1 MRLPSIPTPIC
12 LVAASFAALLALGC
26 ESGGTSG
33 PSPTG
38 EPGEDFVSDD
48 PARAVEGGSD
58 AAAGSSGVGG
68 GGGGGSPDPDD
79 PEKAIV
85 EADIIQVHGGKLYA
99 LSEYS
104 GLSIIDVSVQD
115 ELELLGRYD
124 AKGVPFEMY
133 FQDGIV
139 YAMFSS
145 FPQYVWDDA
154 TGVEVLVDSSRVEAL
169 DVDDPANITKVGS
182 FDLPGMVSDSRIVGD
197 VLYTVSFE
205 SGGCWGCQQKANTTV
220 TSILVADP
228 ASIAKVDSVTF
239 EGTDE
244 GYEWGFWKRSVAVTA
259 DRMYVG
265 GVEWDGWSST
275 GHSTIQ
281 VVDISDPA
289 GDLVPGASVE
299 VAGQIE
305 SRWQM
310 DEHEG
315 VLRII
320 SQPGVWDASQ
330 PPMIQ
335 TFSVLSSDDIQPLGS
350 TPMVLPQPEDL
361 RAVRFDGPRAF
372 AITFEQTDPLF
383 TIDLSDPANP
393 QQLGELVIPGWVYH
407 MVPRGDRL
415 LGLGFDQGNPDG
427 SLNVS
432 IFDVSDMTAPTM
444 LTRVAFGGD
453 WSAMAEDQDRI
464 HKAFHIDEELGTI
477 FVPYSGWKYSYDDEY
492 SCGDYE
498 SGIQIIDFTEDTLAK
513 RGVAGS
519 SGAARRA
526 FVHEDRLFAVSDEQV
541 RTFDI
546 ADKDAPE
553 KKAELVLAS
562 AVNQT
567 LAVGDLLA
575 RLSADWW
582 TSETRLDVVP
592 LSDPARDEP
601 LGSVDLASL
610 LPDGGC
616 YGGFYG
622 ARMFALGQ
630 HLVIALP
637 EYASETNSTRLLT
650 IDLGDPT
657 APQVLGNVTLPF
669 PMNGYYGYGYYGYGA
684 VSAGADVVQVG
695 ESLVFQMLTTD
706 WATYDG
712 SIETEPTE
720 TAALAIVDLS
730 DLANPYLAASHALP
744 GNHGHGLLQAHGDVV
759 LTSHFEP
766 VADMPGKVRFFV
778 DRVSLT
784 DPAAPAPQP
793 SVNVPGSIVSFD
805 AATGRGLTVDYER
818 ILHADIT
825 SSQLCWET
833 FGADAEFQYDM
844 TDPTYSTGTCSE
856 LNKSFELV
864 SVGTTN
870 ATRLDSEPVP
880 EGTRLGNAMVGDDRG
895 FLTAY
900 SDSYYGGGGASLL
913 AVGGMAAGELQVA
926 SVELISDAGWEYPV
940 AVNGTRVVLAGY
952 YPGSISVVETSD
964 LSELVRV
971 QKASLDEGWF
981 GHVSV
986 VGDQA
991 FCSMGAYGVEVVEI
1005 GD

>member
-1 MRLPSIPTPIC
+1 MRLPSIPKPIC

-26 ESGGTSG
+26 ETGGTSG

-38 EPGEDFVSDD
+38 DAQGDFVSDD
-48 PARAVEGGSD
+48 PARADEGGSD
-58 AAAGSSGVGG
+58 VAAGSSGAGG

-79 PEKAIV
+79 AEKAIV
-85 EADIIQVHGGKLYA
+85 EADIIQVHAGKLYA
-99 LSEYS
+99 RSEYS
-104 GLSIIDVSVQD
+104 GLSIIDVSVKD

-124 AKGVPFEMY
+124 AHGVPFEMY
-133 FQDGIV
+133 FEDGIV

-145 FPQYVWDDA
+145 FPQYVWDEDI
-154 TGVEVLVDSSRVEAL
+154 GGSILVDSSRVEAL
-169 DVDDPANITKVGS
+169 DVSDPTNITQVGS
-182 FDLPGMVSDSRIVGD
+182 FDLPGMISDSRIVGD

-205 SGGCWGCQQKANTTV
+205 SGGCYGCLQKANTTV

-228 ASIAKVDSVTF
+228 ASIAVVDRVTY
-239 EGTDE
+239 EASDE
-244 GYEWGFWKRSVAVTA
+244 SYEWGFWRRSVSVTP

-281 VVDISDPA
+281 VIDISDPA

-315 VLRII
+315 VLRVI
-320 SQPGVWDASQ
+320 SQPGEWDVSQ

-335 TFSVLSSDDIQPLGS
+335 TFSVLSANDIQPLGA

-393 QQLGELVIPGWVYH
+393 KQVGELVIPGWVYH

-415 LGLGFDQGNPDG
+415 LGLGFDQGNPNG

-432 IFDVSDMTAPTM
+432 IFDVSDLTAPTM

-464 HKAFHIDEELGTI
+464 HKAFHIDDALGTI
-477 FVPYSGWKYSYDDEY
+477 FVPYSGWNYSYADEY
-492 SCGDYE
+492 GCSSYE
-498 SGIQIIDFTEDTLAK
+498 SGIQIVDFTADTLTK

-519 SGAARRA
+519 RGAARRA

-562 AVNQT
+562 TVDQS
-567 LAVGDLLA
+567 LPVGDLLA

-582 TSETRLDVVP
+582 TTEARLDLVP
-592 LSDPARDEP
+592 LSDPARQEP
-601 LGSVDLASL
+601 LGSLDLASL
-610 LPDGGC
+610 WPGDGC
-616 YGGFYG
+616 YGSFYG

-637 EYASETNSTRLLT
+637 EYASESGSTRLVT

-657 APQVLGNVTLPF
+657 APQLAGNVVLPF
-669 PMNGYYGYGYYGYGA
+669 PMNGYYGYYGYYGYGA
-684 VSAGADVVQVG
+684 VSAGDEVVQVG
-695 ESLVFQMLTTD
+695 ESLVFRLVTTD
-706 WATYDG
+706 WGTYDG
-712 SIETEPTE
+712 SYDSDPTE
-720 TAALAIVDLS
+720 TAELAIVDLS
-730 DLANPYLAASHALP
+730 NPASPHLAASHPLP
-744 GNHGHGLLQAHGDVV
+744 GSRGHGLLQVHGDVV
-759 LTSHFEP
+759 LTSHYEP
-766 VADMPGKVRFFV
+766 VAKMAGKVRFFI
-778 DRVSLT
+778 DRISLA
-784 DPAAPAPQP
+784 DPSAPAPQP

-805 AATGRGLTVDYER
+805 AETGRGLTVDYER
-818 ILHADIT
+818 ILRPDIT
-825 SSQLCWET
+825 DPALCWET
-833 FGADAEFQYDM
+833 LGADAEFQYDLDD
-844 TDPTYSTGTCSE
+844 DPTYATGTCSQ
-856 LNKSFELV
+856 LKKSFELV
-864 SVGTTN
+864 SVGTTK
-870 ATRLDSEPVP
+870 AKRLDSEAVP
-880 EGTRLGNAMVGDDRG
+880 EKTRLGNALTGDDRG
-895 FLTAY
+895 FFTAS
-900 SDSYYGGGGASLL
+900 SDSGETRLL
-913 AVGGMAAGELQVA
+913 AVGGMASGELQIA
-926 SVELISDAGWEYPV
+926 SVELSLDTGWEYPV
-940 AVNGTRVVLAGY
+940 AASGTRVVLAGY
-952 YPGSISVVETSD
+952 YPGSVSVVETSD
-964 LSELVRV
+964 LSQVEREA
-971 QKASLDEGWF
+971 KASLDGWF
-981 GHVSV
+981 AHVTV

-991 FCSMGAYGVEVVEI
+991 LCSMGPYGLESVDL